1 MKKKQALEWEKIIA
15 NKTADKALISKIY
28 EQFVHLNTRKANNP
42 FKKKRAKGLN
52 RHFSKEEIQVT
63 NRDTKKLSISLI
75 IIEM

>member
-1 MKKKQALEWEKIIA
+1 MEWEKIIA

-28 EQFVHLNTRKANNP
+28 EQLVHLNTRKANNP
-42 FKKKRAKGLN
+42 LKKRAKGLN